1 MHTPLS
7 TQVSAQLLAI
17 TLVPALASLGYLLC
31 CLVVAWRWR
40 RRPPDSMPAAFRPV
54 TILKPVCGLEPNLE
68 VNLRSFCDQ
77 DYPAAVQVI
86 IGAALADD
94 PAIAVARRVAAS
106 LPHRDIKILTGSY
119 SLGANRKVNTLARM
133 YGDARHDL
141 IVISDS
147 DILVG
152 PTYLQHIVAPL
163 ADKNVGIVTCVYRGA
178 PTASLWS
185 RLGALAQDEW
195 YIPSVLVAH
204 AFGSEAFCAGATMA
218 LRREVLDAIGAFEA
232 LAPYLADDYVLGAQV
247 RQLGLRSIVS
257 RYEPTVTVDERGLRG
272 LVTHELRWMRTIRT
286 VQPWGHAFLFITF
299 GLPMTLLPAP
309 FLGAWAGLLPALSI
323 LLRVALHYVLRVR
336 PNPDMDA
343 GLPLF
348 RYTRG
353 ALWLMPLRDFLS
365 FAVWAGSFA
374 SRRVTWRSQALR
386 VHADGVLSGAD

>member
-1 MHTPLS
+1 MIAVTP
-7 TQVSAQLLAI
+7 TLAL
-17 TLVPALASLGYLLC
+17 TLVPAVVSLGYLAC

-40 RRPPDSMPAAFRPV
+40 RRPHDAASAPLPPV

-68 VNLRSFCDQ
+68 ANLRSFCEQ
-77 DYPAAVQVI
+77 EYPAPVQVV
-86 IGAALADD
+86 IGARAADD

-106 LPHRDIKILTGSY
+106 LPQRDITILTGAY
-119 SLGANRKVNTLARM
+119 TLGANHKVNTLARM
-133 YGDARHDL
+133 YGSARHDM

-152 PTYLQHIVAPL
+152 PTYLRHVVATL
-163 ADKNVGIVTCVYRGA
+163 ADPTVGIVTCVYRGA

-218 LRREVLDAIGAFEA
+218 LRRAVLDDVGAFEA
-232 LAPYLADDYVLGAQV
+232 LAPYLADDYELGAHV

-257 RYEPTVTVDERGLRG
+257 RYEPTVTVDEKGFAG

-286 VQPWGHAFLFITF
+286 VQPLGHAFLFITF
-299 GLPMTLLPAP
+299 ALPMTLLPAP
-309 FLGAWAGLLPALSI
+309 LLGPWAGVLPALAI
-323 LLRVALHYVLRVR
+323 LLRVALHYVLRDR
-336 PNPDMDA
+336 PNPDVET
-343 GLPLF
+343 GPE
-348 RYTRG
+348 RYGYTRW
-353 ALWLMPLRDFLS
+353 ALWLVPIRDFLS
-365 FAVWAGSFA
+365 FAVWAASFA

-386 VHADGVLSGAD
+386 VHSDGVLSGAD